1 MEIKH
6 FLLASCSLTTLRHIA
21 EAPIFQLTYD
31 VMESYSKTAQ
41 DFCRAYGELCG
52 YIFEHKDLSRL
63 FYEELVYDD
72 NIFADLSCKKSFEE
86 IPEHIK
92 SSVSFDMQVLE
103 TVSSIT
109 GDMLIEQAV
118 KAFPKESAFLHTLP
132 RFPNSAQL
140 PVKDITS
147 LYQKGYGYFAR
158 GTAFTVE
165 KGEIIALPQSDS
177 IRLSDLKGYER
188 QKRAILS
195 NTLSFLQGK
204 LANHILLY
212 GDKGTGKSST
222 VKAVVNEYAS
232 QGLKIIDLSMAQL
245 KYFPKICETAAASP
259 FKFILFLD
267 DLTFRQ
273 EDETFTT
280 LKAFIEGG
288 VAGKPDNILIYA
300 TSNRRHLV
308 RETMSERMT
317 DNEIHLRD
325 TMETAASLSD
335 RFGLEITFSVP
346 DKEEYL
352 DIVDSLAEEYGIDL
366 EQKELHMLAER
377 FALTRGGR
385 SPRTARQFIK
395 LQVSEM
401 AME

>member
-1 MEIKH
+1 M
-6 FLLASCSLTTLRHIA
+6 
-21 EAPIFQLTYD
+21 
-31 VMESYSKTAQ
+31 
-41 DFCRAYGELCG
+41 
-52 YIFEHKDLSRL
+52 
-63 FYEELVYDD
+63 
-72 NIFADLSCKKSFEE
+72 
-86 IPEHIK
+86 
-92 SSVSFDMQVLE
+92 
-103 TVSSIT
+103 
-109 GDMLIEQAV
+109 
-118 KAFPKESAFLHTLP
+118 
-132 RFPNSAQL
+132 
-140 PVKDITS
+140 
-147 LYQKGYGYFAR
+147 
-158 GTAFTVE
+158 
-165 KGEIIALPQSDS
+165 
-177 IRLSDLKGYER
+177 
-188 QKRAILS
+188 
-195 NTLSFLQGK
+195 QGK

-222 VKAVVNEYAS
+222 VKAVVNEYAK

-245 KYFPKICETAAASP
+245 KYFPKICETAGASP

-267 DLTFRQ
+267 DLTFQQ
-273 EDETFTT
+273 EDETFTA

-308 RETMSERMT
+308 KENMSERMT
-317 DNEIHLRD
+317 ENEIHLRD
-325 TMETAASLSD
+325 TMETSSSLSD

-401 AME
+401 AMES

>member
-1 MEIKH
+1 
-6 FLLASCSLTTLRHIA
+6 
-21 EAPIFQLTYD
+21 
-31 VMESYSKTAQ
+31 
-41 DFCRAYGELCG
+41 
-52 YIFEHKDLSRL
+52 
-63 FYEELVYDD
+63 
-72 NIFADLSCKKSFEE
+72 
-86 IPEHIK
+86 
-92 SSVSFDMQVLE
+92 
-103 TVSSIT
+103 
-109 GDMLIEQAV
+109 
-118 KAFPKESAFLHTLP
+118 
-132 RFPNSAQL
+132 
-140 PVKDITS
+140 
-147 LYQKGYGYFAR
+147 
-158 GTAFTVE
+158 
-165 KGEIIALPQSDS
+165 
-177 IRLSDLKGYER
+177 
-188 QKRAILS
+188 
-195 NTLSFLQGK
+195 
-204 LANHILLY
+204 
-212 GDKGTGKSST
+212 
-222 VKAVVNEYAS
+222 
-232 QGLKIIDLSMAQL
+232 MAQL